1 MIDPT
6 AILAELAAIQRDVR
20 TVAADQNLA
29 LLDGKSERAILRL
42 EDRIAALT
50 TLMSS
55 IAAPPLATG
64 GPEPVPHSGAVCS
77 TCGDTHR
84 MWLFNDSGD
93 SRQVMCTCCPR
104 PCQSCR
110 LNGTGP
116 YCATTPCACSCHA
129 PAAKP
134 AAPPPVDNGMLAPI
148 RARLDAIAGDVQS
161 IWNVLSTHADAIAEL
176 RGKVND
182 HG

>member
-134 AAPPPVDNGMLAPI
+134 AAPPPVDNK
-148 RARLDAIAGDVQS
+148 
-161 IWNVLSTHADAIAEL
+161 
-176 RGKVND
+176 RGVR
-182 HG
+182 